1 MFHHGIIEIGKSGG
15 RAGFNKKD
23 KKFDI
28 GLGDSEVLLFHLRK
42 ILILL
47 ICGSLSDQCRVSG
60 GRISSILLGLC
71 VFLKIFLSKLH

>member
-1 MFHHGIIEIGKSGG
+1 MFHHGIAEIGKSGG

-28 GLGDSEVLLFHLRK
+28 SLGDSEVLLFHLRK
-42 ILILL
+42 ICILP

-60 GRISSILLGLC
+60 GRISSSLLGLYL
-71 VFLKIFLSKLH
+71 F